1 MENNNIKKYFDL
13 SAYNQTTDWKRIE
26 LPFRRIA
33 EEPEVYI
40 LMAILITMFCVPL
53 NIFLIVQILRYA
65 FQNSLSGN
73 SEVVNKLLLPPVIR
87 FSHRRTAINGLITVS
102 SLVSLTS
109 LAHCIQILINNDFL
123 CASTFLIFPT
133 LMLLEKLLLTA
144 MAVVRHNYVLYS
156 GLIYQNNASFIFIS
170 ALLTSLIIA
179 LIPCMTLAH
188 ESHPLWRTCLL
199 IHEENSTD
207 DYAFLLAFFIII
219 ANSLMVDVICYS
231 RILNY
236 MRKNSVRVSIV
247 ASTPME
253 RNKSHNIVTATSS
266 FLIWLVNVA
275 SMIPA
280 SILMIR
286 SGPALDA
293 NHIVTLINFQEY
305 LVVTFAIINPLLF
318 IGSSS
323 DLRRDVELCKK
334 HLVRNFGTGA
344 AGAPNDVNMP
354 PNGRS
359 EIYALS

>member
-1 MENNNIKKYFDL
+1 
-13 SAYNQTTDWKRIE
+13 
-26 LPFRRIA
+26 
-33 EEPEVYI
+33 
-40 LMAILITMFCVPL
+40 
-53 NIFLIVQILRYA
+53 
-65 FQNSLSGN
+65 
-73 SEVVNKLLLPPVIR
+73 
-87 FSHRRTAINGLITVS
+87 
-102 SLVSLTS
+102 
-109 LAHCIQILINNDFL
+109 
-123 CASTFLIFPT
+123 
-133 LMLLEKLLLTA
+133 MLLEKLLLTA

-156 GLIYQNNASFIFIS
+156 GLIYQNNALFIFIS

-179 LIPCMTLAH
+179 LIPCMTLGH
-188 ESHPLWRTCLL
+188 ESHPLWKTCLL
-199 IHEENSTD
+199 IHDKNSKE

-253 RNKSHNIVTATSS
+253 RSKSHNIVTATSS

-305 LVVTFAIINPLLF
+305 LVVSFAIINPLLF
-318 IGSSS
+318 IGSSA

-334 HLVRNFGTGA
+334 YFIRSFGAQDA
-344 AGAPNDVNMP
+344 AADVNMP